1 MRFIEAIARR
11 ELRDKMDVK
20 VSSAINPE
28 NFWIDICLAKIA
40 YAYYKVLLGNKSEEY
55 VNRLAW
61 LLWIKTTG
69 EFYVPIV
76 KGCNFDKKI
85 STFIECE
92 ELFCKA
98 YHQIYK
104 RYIGKGGGYSLYRD
118 IFTRFLE
125 DNNAYF

>member
-11 ELRDKMDVK
+11 ELGDKIDVK
-20 VSSAINPE
+20 FSSVINPE

-40 YAYYKVLLGNKSEEY
+40 YAYYKILLGDKSEEY
-55 VNRLAW
+55 VSRLAW

-69 EFYVPIV
+69 EWYASSM
-76 KGCNFDKKI
+76 KGCNFGKKT

-92 ELFCKA
+92 ELFCKV
-98 YHQIYK
+98 YQRIYE
-104 RYIGKGGGYSLYRD
+104 RYVGKGGGYNLYRD